1 MLALD
6 KPKPKICW
14 NLVRGNSSTSCQKSV
29 RPVKP
34 VSPAVV
40 WPRASQVMITPD
52 TVMTA
57 IDAVTTPTVKTLR
70 TRALMVN
77 RLRPA
82 TSKPATRAASAV
94 LVCVR
99 RRMAREKPTPARA
112 GRPFSRRA
120 SQSTI
125 VSPAVTAAYWATCV
139 AAIGQTTPDSLPSKW
154 RAFPGATRR
163 PSSTEPSA
171 T

>member
-29 RPVKP
+29 RPVRP

-57 IDAVTTPTVKTLR
+57 IDAAITPTVKNLR

-77 RLRPA
+77 RLRPDQDA
-82 TSKPATRAASAV
+82 RHQGRQRGPG
-94 LVCVR
+94 VR
-99 RRMAREKPTPARA
+99 EEADRQGKADARQG
-112 GRPFSRRA
+112 GRPFTRRA

-139 AAIGQTTPDSLPSKW
+139 AAIGQTTPESLPSKW